1 MLAQNNSQ
9 NEKSDVIH
17 EGIYDM
23 SVIFCFFFCFF
34 VDCFNLFFL
43 FTIII
48 HFHITNNI
56 VTNLFCLLFLYF
68 LFFLGTIDWFGVWPM
83 EALSAVARGKLEG
96 LELDIADVA
105 AKRRLITAKANREA
119 VKKQKL
125 LSKPKPKRKTRQELR
140 RSFRRGKTKTWNHA
154 WKG

>member
-1 MLAQNNSQ
+1 MLAQNNSR
-9 NEKSDVIH
+9 NEKSEVIH
-17 EGIYDM
+17 EGLDDM
-23 SVIFCFFFCFF
+23 SIIVLFFFVFF
-34 VDCFNLFFL
+34 VDCFNLFF
-43 FTIII
+43 FIQ
-48 HFHITNNI
+48 
-56 VTNLFCLLFLYF
+56 LLFIFILPTTLSLTY
-68 LFFLGTIDWFGVWPM
+68 LSSISIFFLGTIDWFGVWPM

-154 WKG
+154 WKGRG

>member
-1 MLAQNNSQ
+1 MLAQNNSR
-9 NEKSDVIH
+9 NEKSEVIH
-17 EGIYDM
+17 EGLYDM
-23 SVIFCFFFCFF
+23 SIIVLFFF
-34 VDCFNLFFL
+34 VFL
-43 FTIII
+43 L
-48 HFHITNNI
+48 I
-56 VTNLFCLLFLYF
+56 VLIYFFCLQLLFIFILPTTLSLTY
-68 LFFLGTIDWFGVWPM
+68 LSSISIFFLGTIDWFGVWPM

-154 WKG
+154 WKGRG